1 MNIKTITQLAAMFLL
16 LSPLAAQASTMSSP
30 TYTSES
36 GSTLAGA
43 GSASS
48 PGYSTRAGA
57 VGNPFAV
64 PPGSTSPSYTLYPA
78 IPAKMAA
85 DISTSTLPSGDVNG
99 DGSVTIAD
107 ALLALQISAGNVAVT
122 TAYLKNGDVAPFVE
136 LKPVPDGAITVT
148 DALMILRKVVG
159 LVSW

>member
-1 MNIKTITQLAAMFLL
+1 MNIKIIRQLAAMFLL

-48 PGYSTRAGA
+48 PGYSAGA
-57 VGNPFAV
+57 GAIGNAFAV
-64 PPGSTSPSYTLYPA
+64 HPGSASPNYTLYPA

-99 DGSVTIAD
+99 DGKVDIAD
-107 ALLALQISAGNVAVT
+107 ALLAMQISVGSVT
-122 TAYLKNGDVAPFVE
+122 VTSVHLKNGDVAPFVGA
-136 LKPVPDGAITVT
+136 KPVPDGAITVADT
-148 DALMILRKVVG
+148 FMILRKVVG